1 MNGKWYKKIGNGQ
14 KRANSICPYVKHQTI
29 SMASC
34 LESGFN
40 RISRIK
46 ENVFGLNL
54 KVKYKS
60 NKEKRMLMREG
71 RGTSVLLFA

>member
-1 MNGKWYKKIGNGQ
+1 
-14 KRANSICPYVKHQTI
+14 
-29 SMASC
+29 MASS

-40 RISRIK
+40 SISRIK
-46 ENVFGLNL
+46 KNVFDLNL
-54 KVKYKS
+54 RVKYKR